1 MKVGIITV
9 HNSPNYGACLQAYA
23 LWKYI
28 SQKADCEIIDLY
40 RPYQKDYIPSTRFH
54 PMRDNAQP
62 PQKKIKRLIKKL
74 LNYTP
79 KCFSTEVKA
88 KFDEFNSQIK
98 LSKTYKGIDE
108 LYANPPQY
116 DLYIS
121 GSDQL
126 WNPSQPYCM
135 EPYFLTFVP
144 RTAKKISYA
153 TSVGISELKDKE
165 KKLFKEWLSSYDVIS
180 VRERQAKWLLE
191 SFMDRKDIVQVADP
205 TFLLDVDE
213 WQRMAVYPNTRKSYI
228 LLFILSYSEPLIQ
241 YALKLGKESG
251 LRLVV
256 VNQLQPLCTDG
267 SYDSVTDAGPREF
280 LGYIANADMV
290 MTDSFH
296 GTVFSIIMGAKNFYT
311 YISPSNKRGSRI
323 IDLLDTFGLQNH
335 LLSAE
340 LDRSYDEL
348 AQNGI
353 DRSEELDTIRK
364 IQADGRSFLE
374 SYIKK

>member
-1 MKVGIITV
+1 MKAGIITV

-23 LWKYI
+23 LWKYV
-28 SQKADCEIIDLY
+28 SQSVDCEIIDLY
-40 RPYQKDYIPSTRFH
+40 RPYQKDYIPSARFR

-62 PQKKIKRLIKKL
+62 VRTKIKRLIKKV

-79 KCFSTEVKA
+79 KYFSTEAKV

-108 LYANPPQY
+108 LYSNPPQY

-126 WNPSQPYCM
+126 WNPTQPYCM
-135 EPYFLTFVP
+135 EPYFLTFTP
-144 RTAKKISYA
+144 LTAKKISYA
-153 TSVGISELKDKE
+153 TSIGISELKDNEKE
-165 KKLFKEWLSSYDVIS
+165 LFKEWLSSYEAIS
-180 VRERQAKWLLE
+180 VRERQAKRLLE
-191 SFMDRKDIVQVADP
+191 SFMNRKDIVQVTDP

-213 WQRMAVYPNTRKSYI
+213 WKRMAVYPDIRKSYI
-228 LLFILSYSEPLIQ
+228 LLFILSFSEPLVQ

-256 VNQLQPLCTDG
+256 VNQLQSLCMEG
-267 SYDSVTDAGPREF
+267 SYDSVTDAGPKEF

-311 YISPSNKRGSRI
+311 YIAPGNKRGSRI
-323 IDLLDTFGLQNH
+323 TDLLETFGLQDH
-335 LLSAE
+335 LLPTE
-340 LDRSYDEL
+340 LDKSYDEL

-353 DRSEELDTIRK
+353 DRSEELDVIRK
-364 IQADGRSFLE
+364 VQTEGRNFLE
-374 SYIKK
+374 PYIK

>member
-1 MKVGIITV
+1 MKIGIITV
-9 HNSPNYGACLQAYA
+9 HNSPNYGASLQAYA

-28 SQKADCEIIDLY
+28 IQSADCEIIDLY
-40 RPYQKDYIPSTRFH
+40 RPYQKDYIPSARFR
-54 PMRDNAQP
+54 PMRGNVQP
-62 PQKKIKRLIKKL
+62 TRTKIKRLIKKL

-79 KCFSTEVKA
+79 KHFSVEAKA

-98 LSKTYKGIDE
+98 LSKTYKGIDA

-126 WNPSQPYCM
+126 WNPAQPYCM
-135 EPYFLTFVP
+135 EPYFLTFTP
-144 RTAKKISYA
+144 QTAKKISYA
-153 TSVGISELKDKE
+153 TSIGISELKGNE
-165 KKLFKEWLSSYDVIS
+165 KKLFKEWLSSYDAIS
-180 VRERQAKWLLE
+180 VRERQAKRLLE
-191 SFMDRKDIVQVADP
+191 SFTNRKDIVQVADP

-213 WQRMAVYPNTRKSYI
+213 WKQMAVYPNSRKPYI
-228 LLFILSYSEPLIQ
+228 LLFILSYSKSLIQ
-241 YALKLGKESG
+241 YALKLCREGG

-296 GTVFSIIMGAKNFYT
+296 GTVFSIIMGTKNFYT
-311 YISPSNKRGSRI
+311 YIAPGNKRGSRI
-323 IDLLDTFGLQNH
+323 TDLLDMFGLQDH
-335 LLSAE
+335 LLPTE

-348 AQNGI
+348 TQNVI

-364 IQADGRSFLE
+364 VQADGRNFLDL
-374 SYIKK
+374 YIK